1 MKKQPLQSIFNIDFG
16 SSKEH
21 VKSVIS
27 TKNGIL
33 DTKSSDENILL
44 YDNIKYAGYGTDY
57 IIFVFGDDKLAR
69 TLLKFSIEKSELLN
83 LYRDLRTKLNYK
95 YFVTDKVYEFYEEP
109 RSEEHTSELQSRPHL
124 VCR

>member
-44 YDNIKYAGYGTDY
+44 YDNIKYARYGTDY

-95 YFVTDKVYEFYEEP
+95 YFVTDKSMNFMK
-109 RSEEHTSELQSRPHL
+109 SHTTKTIWTALKFKAL
-124 VCR
+124 NL